1 MDQTLTFHPVSLQ
14 SQRLRR
20 VLFAILAGGSA
31 HTLLC
36 WIALQLDFFRGGE
49 ALFYSLFAALWA
61 GHILF
66 VLFMLVG
73 LNRRLSEPSMIMPL
87 MVWSTTGLLVTALVV
102 DQVRL
107 CVMLIFFAIVQ
118 MGVLQASLRQF
129 LSLIHI

>member
-1 MDQTLTFHPVSLQ
+1 MDQTLTFHPVALQ

-73 LNRRLSEPSMIMPL
+73 LNTKH
-87 MVWSTTGLLVTALVV
+87 V
-102 DQVRL
+102 
-107 CVMLIFFAIVQ
+107 
-118 MGVLQASLRQF
+118 SL
-129 LSLIHI
+129 